1 MQYYVMEIAL
11 DKNYFNVFLEGFSR
25 NPILSTTLI
34 KYNMVVLEMFYM
46 ISKYPEIA

>member
-11 DKNYFNVFLEGFSR
+11 DRNYFNVFLEGFSR